1 MNSVIRWFCAQ
12 EMFDISID
20 MRIFRFNCQFIF
32 YWKVEISSNQHR
44 EKKMCF
50 HLKLVEIWFLLS
62 ISCWQTWY
70 ANNKWCWQ
78 NANRVYSAFI
88 SISMWRANMKFVF
101 GFGLTSTS
109 TRVSWFEN
117 FISIYVFRWKSI
129 MSTLIN
135 PIA

>member
-1 MNSVIRWFCAQ
+1 MVRWFCVHRKRSIFRSIC
-12 EMFDISID
+12 EFSISIANLYSIEWW
-20 MRIFRFNCQFIF
+20 RSR
-32 YWKVEISSNQHR
+32 R
-44 EKKMCF
+44 TKKRKNRVCV

-78 NANRVYSAFI
+78 NVNRVYSAFI
-88 SISMWRANMKFVF
+88 SISNVKGQCEICLWFWAHVNINSV
-101 GFGLTSTS
+101 
-109 TRVSWFEN
+109 VSWFEN